1 MYRGFW
7 LDFTSFVLPQVRF
20 AVAGFALDIAIVRWF
35 ELHDELKLRW
45 HTTMK
50 VEQSELPCQR
60 QNEKEWKL
68 KSTTE
73 FLWRPNEP
81 SRWVSARPI
90 KTVELKSGTNENTEQ
105 LWGDKWS
112 RIDSLLSNYFR
123 NLSVNRWW
131 LDTSQ
136 SCRLQPEK
144 VFFSSIFVH
153 MMFFH
158 QAPRTVMFRRVEEKR
173 KISLLPETS
182 SLTSSSRFGGACICQ
197 HDGCCCVFS
206 FGLLLLLPLYTQNI
220 FIECLESSD
229 EMRWENGP
237 CVASSSADEMSS
249 WMSNKF

>member
-81 SRWVSARPI
+81 SRLVSARPI

-144 VFFSSIFVH
+144 VFFSSLFSFIWCFSIGRRAQLCFVELRRREKFHFSPKLLLFNFIFS
-153 MMFFH
+153 
-158 QAPRTVMFRRVEEKR
+158 FRRCMHLPTWWM
-173 KISLLPETS
+173 LL
-182 SLTSSSRFGGACICQ
+182 
-197 HDGCCCVFS
+197 CVLIWTAAAAAVVHTKHLHRS
-206 FGLLLLLPLYTQNI
+206 V
-220 FIECLESSD
+220 LESSD
-229 EMRWENGP
+229 EVREWAV
-237 CVASSSADEMSS
+237 CCIIISRRDELMDE
-249 WMSNKF
+249 